1 MRPCGGGVWQAAGAC
16 FPVGEGGESS
26 ILRGMNGRRYTRFLD
41 GRWVLALLL
50 LAGCGRGH
58 TTLRVAADADPCTA
72 LFPYQ
77 GSNAQLLLAHTNVYE
92 SLLTQ
97 DDEGRL
103 IPHLAREWH
112 LDTTGTELTLQ
123 LRPGIR
129 FHDGT
134 PLRAGAVVASLERIL
149 EAGPA
154 DSLSDIPDLKMLLGH
169 PGSITALDSLTVRIL
184 MSRPHVPILRTLSV
198 PFWIPIT
205 GSDVPVPGSDPV
217 PCGTGPYRYRRLR
230 TADGSI
236 FLEMNPD
243 YWGRPGSIPRVR
255 ISLQHKYFSV
265 LEAMIDGRVDLCT
278 PLSHTDLDRVRKRE
292 DLALVVGSYLEFAL
306 IGLNNQ
312 RRPFSDIACRRA
324 LTRAL
329 DRELMHWILRGGA
342 GIAYDRFITPGL
354 RPDVTAP
361 RALDSDPQAAEADI
375 RALAAGLDRPLKGVM
390 LAHPNSDRQIALEAL
405 FTLQLEPYG
414 IDLEL
419 EFHYPFQ
426 AFQEVLDSGQ
436 WDISVDGLSSDN
448 GDLFAALYELYLKP
462 AGQGGIGIC
471 GMRDDGL
478 TALAD
483 RAKSLPDTVSR
494 RNAYENV
501 LAVIASR
508 VPCIP
513 LGVSR
518 TVHARSTR
526 LAPFFPG
533 HGLEVKLNRI
543 AWADDR

>member
-1 MRPCGGGVWQAAGAC
+1 
-16 FPVGEGGESS
+16 
-26 ILRGMNGRRYTRFLD
+26 MNGRRHTRFLD
-41 GRWVLALLL
+41 GRWVLAVLL
-50 LAGCGRGH
+50 LAGCGRAH
-58 TTLRVAADADPCTA
+58 ATLKVAAIAAPCTA

-77 GSNAQLLLAHTNVYE
+77 GSNTQLLLPHTNVYE

-103 IPHLAREWH
+103 IPHLAHEWEF
-112 LDTTGTELTLQ
+112 DTTGTELTLQ
-123 LRPGIR
+123 LRPGVR

-134 PLRAGAVVASLERIL
+134 PLRAGAVVASLERVL
-149 EAGPA
+149 QAGPA

-184 MSRPHVPILRTLSV
+184 MPRPHVPILRTLSV

-205 GSDVPVPGSDPV
+205 GNDVPVPGSGPV

-230 TADGSI
+230 TADGSV
-236 FLEMNPD
+236 FLEVNPD
-243 YWGRPGSIPRVR
+243 YWGRPGSIPRIR
-255 ISLQHKYFSV
+255 ISPQQKYLSV
-265 LEAMIDGRVDLCT
+265 LDAMIDGRIDLCT

-292 DLALVVGSYLEFAL
+292 DLALVVGSYLQFSL

-329 DRELMHWILRGGA
+329 DRELMHWILMGGA

-361 RALDSDPQAAEADI
+361 RSIPSDPEAAEADMQ
-375 RALAAGLDRPLKGVM
+375 ALAAGLDRPLKMV
-390 LAHPNSDRQIALEAL
+390 LLTLPDSDRKVGVESLYRL
-405 FTLQLEPYG
+405 LLEPYG
-414 IDLEL
+414 IDLEF
-419 EFHYPFQ
+419 EFFDTFP

-436 WDISVDGLSSDN
+436 WDISIDGLSSDN

-462 AGQGGIGIC
+462 AEHGGIGVC
-471 GMRDDGL
+471 GMVDDGL
-478 TALAD
+478 TILAD
-483 RAKSLPDTVSR
+483 RARSLLDTVGS
-494 RNAYENV
+494 RNAYEDV

-518 TVHARSTR
+518 TIHARSTR
-526 LAPFFPG
+526 LAPFSPG
-533 HGLEVKLNRI
+533 RGLELKLNRI